1 MKTLSILCMSLLLA
15 ALMQVAAADQF
26 YRWVDKDGHVH
37 YSQTPPSSTD
47 VNAQTVNITPPAP
60 DPTTLRNEQNLA
72 QDLQKKDAQDQKDQ
86 QKAQD
91 DQQKKDQQKQQ
102 CDALRQ
108 RLAMLQQSARLAT
121 IDAQGN
127 RSFLSEDDRNKQMQD
142 LEDRIGKECG
152 GGDH

>member
-1 MKTLSILCMSLLLA
+1 MKTLTMLFMSALLA
-15 ALMQVAAADQF
+15 TLMQTAAADQV

-47 VNAQTVNITPPAP
+47 VNAQTVNIAPPAP

-72 QDLQKKDAQDQKDQ
+72 QDLKKKDEQDQKDQ
-86 QKAQD
+86 QKAQE

-102 CDALRQ
+102 CDALRE
-108 RLAMLQQSARLAT
+108 RLAVLQQSSRVST

-127 RSFLSEDDRNKQMQD
+127 RTFLSDDDRNKQVQD
-142 LEDRIGKECG
+142 LEDQIGKQCG